1 MYNNETL
8 TVQQKEVKVLK
19 SKHARAIMKER
30 SRVQR
35 MFILLMIALAACM
48 IMVVYIVINNISS
61 DKTIA
66 NYQDLVVS
74 YEEER
79 QNIAKQYESEISELK
94 DEIAFMERT
103 PTADLAVLRKVE
115 QYQYVLDNGLS
126 SDLVLYTDEQCKK
139 WDINPHLVWAIVETE
154 SRYNPNVE
162 NTEGSSARGLG
173 QIVIATARNMYENV
187 LGHGA
192 GSYSHKMAYD
202 PFVNIQMMC
211 ALIGTGLQD
220 NNTLEYAIKRYSGG
234 VSGYLEHIQGV
245 AATHGVT
252 LTNDTCHYP
261 QGS

>member
-8 TVQQKEVKVLK
+8 TVQQKEVKILK

-48 IMVVYIVINNISS
+48 IMMVYIVVNNISS

-94 DEIAFMERT
+94 DEIAFMQRT

-115 QYQYVLDNGLS
+115 QYQYVLDNGIS

-139 WDINPHLVWAIVETE
+139 WDINPHLIWAIVETE
-154 SRYNPNVE
+154 SRYNPNVD
-162 NTEGSSARGLG
+162 NAEGSTARGLG
-173 QIVIATARNMYENV
+173 QIVIDTARNMYENV

-192 GSYSHKMAYD
+192 GSYSHQMAYD

-211 ALIGTGLQD
+211 ALLGTGLQ
-220 NNTLEYAIKRYSGG
+220 NGNTLEYAINRYSGG

-245 AATHGVT
+245 AAAHGVT